1 MGSNDEIIVAAT
13 IILLQGQIS
22 AIFKEAIDEE
32 TTDEEITDNEKT
44 DEEATIEHMSR
55 PS

>member
-1 MGSNDEIIVAAT
+1 MCSNDEIIVAAT
-13 IILLQGQIS
+13 IILLQGQIH

-32 TTDEEITDNEKT
+32 TTDNEKT